1 MLFRYS
7 CATHCIEWQ
16 APLQNSFEPV
26 TATITC
32 VPITAAAPITTPTI
46 TSASTDQVAL
56 GVVRRRHHP
65 LAGADPGVGFS
76 AMAPPYKLSL
86 GKPACDGDP
95 AATLARSTP

>member
-46 TSASTDQVAL
+46 TSASADQVAL
-56 GVVRRRHHP
+56 GLVSRRHQP
-65 LAGADPGVGFS
+65 LAGSGPVLWVGFS
-76 AMAPPYKLSL
+76 AMAPPYKVAL
-86 GKPACDGDP
+86 GKRTCDGYP
-95 AATLARSTP
+95 AATLA